1 MDNTLIGLLLDS
13 MHPQMSRTH
22 LVEEMPDEME
32 DGDFQPHQIIRVAAS
47 ALYEIESDDREIE
60 L

>member
-1 MDNTLIGLLLDS
+1 MDDTLFGLLPANMATYLHDE
-13 MHPQMSRTH
+13 T
-22 LVEEMPDEME
+22 PDAME